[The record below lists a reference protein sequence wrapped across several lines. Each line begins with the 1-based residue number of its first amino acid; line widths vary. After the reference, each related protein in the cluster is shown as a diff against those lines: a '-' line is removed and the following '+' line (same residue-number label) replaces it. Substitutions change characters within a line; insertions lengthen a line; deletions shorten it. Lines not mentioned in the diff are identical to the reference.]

1 MKGLLE
7 KSSFFPGAGA
17 CPRELPTAT
26 KNVRSPEA
34 AHVFCYHQDRR
45 GTGPRPTSRQAWL
58 GECRP
63 VL

>member
-1 MKGLLE
+1 MGLSE
-7 KSSFFPGAGA
+7 KSSFSRSAGA

-34 AHVFCYHQDRR
+34 AHVFCFHQDGEGQALALRLV
-45 GTGPRPTSRQAWL
+45 GTRL